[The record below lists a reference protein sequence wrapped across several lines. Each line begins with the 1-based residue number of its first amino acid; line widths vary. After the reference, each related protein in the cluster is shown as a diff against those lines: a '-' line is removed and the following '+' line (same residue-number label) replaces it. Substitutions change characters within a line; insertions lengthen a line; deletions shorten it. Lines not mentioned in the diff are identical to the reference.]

1 MGIEIFYFYN
11 VPQRRLEEYFAQVT
25 SLTFVTSGNPS
36 GGYILNEGAPALAAK
51 GGLRGELGA
60 GNGKA
65 RDRQGSFIPLLSI
78 LRVFLRPSPQSYYLY
93 KLQYISQLEHTTCHS
108 TRCRSSHTKCDEKR
122 PRCGRCQRLELECQ
136 LSDFIIPSN
145 WNSSSSQA
153 QTIDLGARFPV
164 STWDI
169 FNNTST
175 PLGNALPPIQS
186 IPSTK
191 SPSPPT
197 LDAEKVT
204 LLQEYQ
210 NGVGTWVSL
219 FDSPRYLT
227 HTIVK
232 RALGS
237 PLLLNA
243 ICALTARQMSMAGRG
258 DMWKT
263 TAVHYYGESLH
274 HLIHMLNGPSYG
286 SDDTLAATVLLS
298 SYELFTSPGLDHRRH
313 VSGAKAAAF
322 WVYARQDV
330 AMALVHE
337 CPTMLLPDEWGVE
350 WTDEEMDEDSHTFG
364 EVGGVAEHSLR
375 RDRLRLV
382 EELETW
388 RGSLPPSF
396 AGIPFAHLLLLT
408 EGRNPSLAGEISP
421 DEVDKH
427 ARSVASIASSPISDA
442 SLVQAGQ
449 PLYYSKHISTIA
461 EKFRMWTLLDGIE
474 NRLGFHTG
482 HRIKQLQQQF
492 KLI

>member
-1 MGIEIFYFYN
+1 MIEC
-11 VPQRRLEEYFAQVT
+11 
-25 SLTFVTSGNPS
+25 
-36 GGYILNEGAPALAAK
+36 APTPAAK

-60 GNGKA
+60 GNEKQEIGKRTLSLIA
-65 RDRQGSFIPLLSI
+65 RDDWIKKRRKAAQN
-78 LRVFLRPSPQSYYLY
+78 
-93 KLQYISQLEHTTCHS
+93 S

-122 PRCGRCQRLELECQ
+122 PRCGRYQ
-136 LSDFIIPSN
+136 
-145 WNSSSSQA
+145 
-153 QTIDLGARFPV
+153 GAPFPA
-164 STWDI
+164 STWDV
-169 FNNTST
+169 FNSTST
-175 PLGNALPPIQS
+175 PFGNALPPTQP
-186 IPSTK
+186 IPPTI

-219 FDSPRYLT
+219 FDSPRHLT
-227 HTIVK
+227 HTIVE

-258 DMWKT
+258 EMWKT

-274 HLIHMLNGPSYG
+274 HLIHTLNGPSYG

-298 SYELFTSPGLDHRRH
+298 SYELFTSPGLDHHRH
-313 VSGAKAAAF
+313 VSGAVTLIRTNSHNASSGGLKAAAF

-350 WTDEEMDEDSHTFG
+350 WTDEMDEDCLGNKIIWIVAKVIAHTFG

-388 RGSLPPSF
+388 RGSLPTSF
-396 AGIPFAHLLLLT
+396 AGIPFGAPSEEGFIKRLFAIPSTAHLLLLT

-421 DEVDKH
+421 VKKYLVH
-427 ARSVASIASSPISDA
+427 K
-442 SLVQAGQ
+442 SLVN
-449 PLYYSKHISTIA
+449 T
-461 EKFRMWTLLDGIE
+461 E
-474 NRLGFHTG
+474 TG
-482 HRIKQLQQQF
+482 
-492 KLI
+492 

>member
-1 MGIEIFYFYN
+1 MNDMEHWSQQTLRMGVEILYFYN
-11 VPQRRLEEYFAQVT
+11 VPQQRLEDYSAEAT
-25 SLTFVTSGNPS
+25 SLK
-36 GGYILNEGAPALAAK
+36 IAL
-51 GGLRGELGA
+51 
-60 GNGKA
+60 
-65 RDRQGSFIPLLSI
+65 QH
-78 LRVFLRPSPQSYYLY
+78 
-93 KLQYISQLEHTTCHS
+93 ISQPEHMVFCLLE
-108 TRCRSSHTKCDEKR
+108 RSLSLVATDDWTKK
-122 PRCGRCQRLELECQ
+122 GRKAAQNIYIRLELECQ
-136 LSDFIIPSN
+136 PSDFIIPSN
-145 WNSSSSQA
+145 WNSSSSRA
-153 QTIDLGARFPV
+153 QTIDQGAPFPA
-164 STWDI
+164 STWDV

-175 PLGNALPPIQS
+175 SLGNALTPIQP

-197 LDAEKVT
+197 LDAEKVA

-219 FDSPRYLT
+219 FDSPRHLT

-243 ICALTARQMSMAGRG
+243 ICALTARQMSIAGRG

-274 HLIHMLNGPSYG
+274 HLIHTLNGPSYG

-298 SYELFTSPGLDHRRH
+298 SYELFTSPGLDHHRH
-313 VSGAKAAAF
+313 VSGAVTLIRTNPHNASSGGLKAAAF

-350 WTDEEMDEDSHTFG
+350 WTDQEMDEDYLENKIIWIVAKVIAHTFG
-364 EVGGVAEHSLR
+364 G
-375 RDRLRLV
+375 LRLV

-388 RGSLPPSF
+388 RGSLPTSF
-396 AGIPFAHLLLLT
+396 AGIPFGDSSEEEFIKLLFAIPST
-408 EGRNPSLAGEISP
+408 GRNSSLAGEISQ

-427 ARSVASIASSPISDA
+427 ARSVASIASLSISDA
-442 SLVQAGQ
+442 SLVQAAQ
-449 PLYYSKHISTIA
+449 PLYYSAKHISTIA